1 MTMGCGCLEYVSI
14 YMSSTETNQID
25 AAINGSKKFGLEKNE
40 GLIKGCT
47 SKGNR
52 AKHGGNVT
60 RVFVAISLSK
70 WICYCKQYEKH
81 SSKLL
86 SNL

>member
-25 AAINGSKKFGLEKNE
+25 AAINGSKKFGPEKNE

-47 SKGNR
+47 SKGNK
-52 AKHGGNVT
+52 AKHGGMVVNGFTIVSNT
-60 RVFVAISLSK
+60 RNIVVNYFRI
-70 WICYCKQYEKH
+70 YRKQFY
-81 SSKLL
+81 
-86 SNL
+86 